1 MYKRKIAVL
10 RATVKIDDDNLQ
22 TSIEIK
28 NRLQETIYQQF
39 QQLQL
44 SKSKLKEAESEQ
56 RWYDYLNPKW
66 FWEKWL

>member
-1 MYKRKIAVL
+1 MYKNKIAIL
-10 RATVKIDDDNLQ
+10 RTTVKIDSDNLQ
-22 TSIEIK
+22 DSIEIK
-28 NRLQETIYQQF
+28 TRLQETIYQQF

-44 SKSKLKEAESEQ
+44 SKSKLKEAEREQ